1 MMFED
6 EVDNV
11 DLKRI
16 LEIICWVEDNYK
28 GEIIDWGSIS
38 QLLVL
43 LCAEDQWKRHLKNL
57 DKYCFWLLSIE
68 KMDKNDQKLLWDTIK
83 KHDPK
88 LMNKKMPF
96 IVGFLGKVTSNP

>member
-1 MMFED
+1 MTKVLQVVELYLMMFED

-16 LEIICWVEDNYK
+16 LEIICWVEDNYR

-43 LCAEDQWKRHLKNL
+43 LCAED
-57 DKYCFWLLSIE
+57 
-68 KMDKNDQKLLWDTIK
+68 
-83 KHDPK
+83 
-88 LMNKKMPF
+88 
-96 IVGFLGKVTSNP
+96 

>member
-43 LCAEDQWKRHLKNL
+43 LCAED
-57 DKYCFWLLSIE
+57 
-68 KMDKNDQKLLWDTIK
+68 
-83 KHDPK
+83 
-88 LMNKKMPF
+88 
-96 IVGFLGKVTSNP
+96 